1 MDSDTIKQ
9 YGIYF
14 VIFLVIAGF
23 ITAISFLVMK
33 LTETGY
39 YNNPYCDNNDNPCKN
54 GGTCVSK
61 GNDKYEC
68 DCTVNWEGKHCE
80 SETAKGKRNRPCEK
94 DKPCYHKAKCTDID
108 ENEDGEFEDYK
119 CECPEIVGAP
129 GKRWEGKNCNDFP
142 STIKPSDY
150 DISCFTDV
158 GKSDLQKEYL
168 QQCKDD
174 TKCSLPDDMMMNCE
188 HNCNES
194 LTHTWCND
202 DGDEKCVDRF
212 DEEEV
217 RGCDALWR
225 DRKEEHDLRE
235 EERRAC
241 NDDPTTKW
249 DYRHHICVNK
259 TPLPAGP
266 PGSPSGSPSGP
277 PSGSPSGSPGTNSEC
292 SKFKCPDG
300 FLNKGEGIGNTNDEC
315 CVPKPSGTDCTI
327 YTQACGQLPKLAN
340 NKKCKDYCSGTTQ
353 CYDRNIPGGTPCKG
367 NPGN

>member
-1 MDSDTIKQ
+1 MDSDKIKQ
-9 YGIYF
+9 YGISF
-14 VIFLVIAGF
+14 VIFLVVAAVIIGIA
-23 ITAISFLVMK
+23 FLIMK
-33 LTETGY
+33 ETETGY
-39 YNNPYCDNNDNPCKN
+39 YDNPYCDNNDNPCKN

-61 GNDKYEC
+61 GNNEYEC
-68 DCTVNWEGKHCE
+68 DCTINWEGKHCE
-80 SETAKGKRNRPCEK
+80 SETARGKRNRPCEK

-108 ENEDGEFEDYK
+108 ENEDGDFEDYK

-225 DRKEEHDLRE
+225 DRREEHDLRE

-249 DYRHHICVNK
+249 DYRHHICVDK
-259 TPLPAGP
+259 TPVPPGPSAGP
-266 PGSPSGSPSGP
+266 PGPHAGP
-277 PSGSPSGSPGTNSEC
+277 PGPSSGGGPPGTMSNCNSFQCGPGYLKKSGKGNTVQECCAKKPPNGTNCKFYTESC
-292 SKFKCPDG
+292 SKISSLNSNKC
-300 FLNKGEGIGNTNDEC
+300 E
-315 CVPKPSGTDCTI
+315 
-327 YTQACGQLPKLAN
+327 
-340 NKKCKDYCSGTTQ
+340 DYCNDTTK
-353 CYDRNIPGGTPCKG
+353 CYDRNGPGSPCKG